1 MSAQFQYL
9 WFFGWSALL
18 AFMLYFP
25 VSKLVWTLSTRR
37 QERKLKRKL
46 NESELSG
53 QLQRARFITFFLVVV
68 FALMFNAN
76 IFGFPGAK

>member
-1 MSAQFQYL
+1 MVAQYV

-18 AFMLYFP
+18 AVMLFFP
-25 VSKLVWTLSTRR
+25 VSKLVWTLSVRR
-37 QERKLKRKL
+37 QERKRKRKL
-46 NESELSG
+46 DDAELSG
-53 QLQRARFITFFLVVV
+53 QMQRARFITFFLVVV